1 MKFAKGPDL
10 SGLMS
15 KDLSAEELA
24 YEHALDIS
32 VSIYKRMKETGVTKT
47 ALAKKLGCDK
57 SQVTRILSTHQN
69 MTLKTIA
76 SIEIALDFR
85 LDDGFYYTSSATTY
99 ESNALKD
106 NDQHSSDLSLSA
118 ISVEKEFSSGSDT
131 RHLEEQLPN
140 NNLELGV
147 AA

>member
-47 ALAKKLGCDK
+47 ALAKKLGCRK
-57 SQVTRILSTHQN
+57 SGTTPNLHLS
-69 MTLKTIA
+69 I
-76 SIEIALDFR
+76 D
-85 LDDGFYYTSSATTY
+85 
-99 ESNALKD
+99 
-106 NDQHSSDLSLSA
+106 
-118 ISVEKEFSSGSDT
+118 
-131 RHLEEQLPN
+131 
-140 NNLELGV
+140 
-147 AA
+147 